1 MTGFSSDEEWGS
13 QSHVGAQPGRFRM
26 HLEVEAESVAPP
38 KMQHLQCPS
47 GATEDSEAVE
57 LG

>member
-1 MTGFSSDEEWGS
+1 
-13 QSHVGAQPGRFRM
+13 M